1 MTETKKTRGEGRD
14 LDKLVQKYIQMKP
27 LSDKD
32 AIAARREY
40 ARRETERWQDMFEHG
55 CSDPAWPDGCNLNLT
70 RNHILAALRSLRD
83 LGEDTSR
90 EYVPPEVA
98 SGLMIPAG
106 KWFKVRR
113 DRFEQMGQHVQIA
126 SVEISLF

>member
-1 MTETKKTRGEGRD
+1 MKEKN
-14 LDKLVQKYIQMKP
+14 LDTLVQKYLKCEP

-32 AIAARREY
+32 AIEARREY
-40 ARRETERWQDMFEHG
+40 ARREAEHWKEMFAHG
-55 CSDPAWPDGCNLNLT
+55 CSDPAWTDGCNLNLT
-70 RNHILAALRSLRD
+70 RNHIIAALHGLQD
-83 LGEDTSR
+83 LGEDTSG

-98 SGLMIPAG
+98 SGLRIPTG

>member
-1 MTETKKTRGEGRD
+1 MKEKN
-14 LDKLVQKYIQMKP
+14 LDKLVQKYLQLKP
-27 LSDKD
+27 LSDND

-40 ARRETERWQDMFEHG
+40 ARRELEHWQDMFEHG
-55 CSDPAWPDGCNLNLT
+55 CSDPAWTDGCNLNLT
-70 RNHILAALRSLRD
+70 RNHIIAALHGLQD
-83 LGEDTSR
+83 LGEDTSG

-98 SGLMIPAG
+98 SGLMIPTG

-126 SVEISLF
+126 SVETSLF

>member
-1 MTETKKTRGEGRD
+1 MKEKN
-14 LDKLVQKYIQMKP
+14 LDKLVQKYLKSEP
-27 LSDKD
+27 LSDND

-40 ARRETERWQDMFEHG
+40 ARRETEHWQDMLEHG

-70 RNHILAALRSLRD
+70 RNHIIAALHGLQD
-83 LGEDTSR
+83 LGEDTSG

-98 SGLMIPAG
+98 SGLMIPTG

-126 SVEISLF
+126 SAEISLF

>member
-1 MTETKKTRGEGRD
+1 MKEKN
-14 LDKLVQKYIQMKP
+14 LDMLVQKYLQMKP

-32 AIAARREY
+32 AIAAMHEY
-40 ARRETERWQDMFEHG
+40 ARRETEHWQDMFEHG

-70 RNHILAALRSLRD
+70 RNHIIATLRSLRD
-83 LGEDTSR
+83 LGEDTSG